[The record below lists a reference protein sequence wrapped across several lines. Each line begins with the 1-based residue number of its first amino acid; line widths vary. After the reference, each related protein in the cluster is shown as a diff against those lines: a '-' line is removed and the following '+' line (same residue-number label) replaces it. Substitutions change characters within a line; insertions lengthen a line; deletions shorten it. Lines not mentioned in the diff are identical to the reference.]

1 MKKNIAKLISI
12 ITVAPLVSVLVL
24 SWMWLD
30 NPAYF
35 EGNINWYYISLGLL
49 TLVPISAYLL
59 KYAIPPIRVQGRDG
73 ERKLAF
79 IMAVFGYIAGVLV
92 CQFSHGPRVMSI
104 LFLTYFLSG
113 FTLLLLNRFA
123 HIKASGHACGLAGPT
138 AFLICLLG
146 GASWL
151 TGLLIPAVFWARL
164 KLGRHDMSELIIG
177 SLTGII
183 PAILISYFAGF

>member
-1 MKKNIAKLISI
+1 MVYKLAKFISV
-12 ITVAPLVSVLVL
+12 ITVAPFVSVLVL
-24 SWMWLD
+24 SWMWLA

-35 EGNINWYYISLGLL
+35 ANHLNWLFISMGLL

-59 KYAIPPIRVQGRDG
+59 KYAIPSIREQGRDG

-79 IMAVFGYIAGVLV
+79 IMAVLGYLIGVVV
-92 CQFSHGPRVMSI
+92 CEIFHGPQAVYI
-104 LFLTYFLSG
+104 LFTTYFMSG

-146 GASWL
+146 GSSWF
-151 TGLLIPAVFWARL
+151 TALLIPAVFWARL
-164 KLGRHDMSELIIG
+164 KLERHTISELIIG
-177 SLTGII
+177 SITGIL
-183 PAILISYFAGF
+183 PAILMIYIFNI

>member
-1 MKKNIAKLISI
+1 MVKKIAKVISI
-12 ITVAPLVSVLVL
+12 VTVAPLVSILVL

-35 EGNINWYYISLGLL
+35 AGNLNWYYISLGLL
-49 TLVPISAYLL
+49 TLVPVSAYLL
-59 KYAIPPIRVQGRDG
+59 KYAIPSIRVQGRDG

-79 IMAVFGYIAGVLV
+79 IMAVVGYLIGVLV
-92 CQFSHGPRVMSI
+92 CQIFHGPWVMSI
-104 LFLTYFLSG
+104 LFWTYFISG

-138 AFLICLLG
+138 VFLICVVG
-146 GASWL
+146 GGSWY
-151 TGLLIPAVFWARL
+151 TALLIPLVFWARL
-164 KLGRHDMSELIIG
+164 KLDRHNMNELIIG

-183 PAILISYFAGF
+183 PAILIVYFVGI

>member
-1 MKKNIAKLISI
+1 MNEKIAKVISI

-24 SWMWLD
+24 SWMWLN
-30 NPAYF
+30 NPVCF
-35 EGNINWYYISLGLL
+35 DGNLYWYYISLGLL

-59 KYAIPPIRVQGRDG
+59 KYAIPSIRIQGRDG

-79 IMAVFGYIAGVLV
+79 IMAVLGYVAGVLV
-92 CQFSHGPRVMSI
+92 CQLFHGPRVISI
-104 LFLTYFLSG
+104 LFWTYFLSG
-113 FTLLLLNRFA
+113 FTLLVLNRFA
-123 HIKASGHACGLAGPT
+123 HIKASGHACGLVGPT

-151 TGLLIPAVFWARL
+151 TSLLTPAVFWARL
-164 KLGRHDMSELIIG
+164 KLGRHDINELIVG

-183 PAILISYFAGF
+183 PALLIVHFAGF